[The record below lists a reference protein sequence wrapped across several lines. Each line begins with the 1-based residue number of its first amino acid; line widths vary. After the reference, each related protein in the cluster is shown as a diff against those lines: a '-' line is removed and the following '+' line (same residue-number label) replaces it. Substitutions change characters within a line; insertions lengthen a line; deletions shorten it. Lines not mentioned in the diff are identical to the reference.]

1 MKQELKY
8 IITSTIKAT
17 YKCGGLKISPDLLQL
32 LSEEDNWFCVAS
44 KSQIIN
50 NATMWC
56 YEFKCLDETITYF
69 MQIELQTE
77 FKTVVAINLITDINS
92 RIISYA

>member
-1 MKQELKY
+1 MKEELKY

-17 YKCGGLKISPDLLQL
+17 YKMGGLHISPHLFQL
-32 LSEEDNWFCVAS
+32 LTHEDNWFCLS
-44 KSQIIN
+44 TKSHIIN

-56 YEFKCLDETITYF
+56 YQFKCLNESIDYF

-77 FKTVVAINLITDINS
+77 FKTVVAINLITNLDS
-92 RIISYA
+92 KIISYN